1 MSKNN
6 KGKNPAEQAAKK
18 VSEQPAP
25 AENKSDRK
33 PVAVIQVEDLDRLAQ
48 DRAKSGLDPNHTVDL
63 LKILHETYRTN
74 PNAAKAIGIS
84 QEAVDKVNQITAIA
98 QVAVLAGEMIYA
110 QTPFAVS
117 MRVSQ
122 LAAMEE
128 VMPLIGITID
138 KKALPAPKDG
148 VIELPTEAVKI
159 SKETEKKIKEEQE
172 VANKK
177 VELDP
182 SKIKNEED
190 LKTAVL
196 HILVKGCGSENLYD
210 KIAAAIDF
218 YKAYMEIQAANAEN
232 PEEAKKAIGDKSRGD
247 LLLEIT
253 RMLGKC
259 TFSVSGAAKYM
270 FDNTERTKNPI
281 VAFTMFRD
289 ASLNKKT
296 GMPQIDDQLVADITK
311 ALITWHGESE
321 IASVQEAIAGFER
334 DIELLKKDSKKN
346 KKGIEEGGEKIKNA
360 NKRMEAI
367 KAVIG
372 YANVPDHAFVETFP
386 ADYVNDKSEN
396 YKFDRMIGSKIINT
410 YYGNDVKP
418 GDFKQEQL
426 VHNLQQYAGIIL
438 NFFLPP
444 LNHLANYSEANIVE
458 LEKQEVKEPEKNQ

>member
-1 MSKNN
+1 MSKNK
-6 KGKNPAEQAAKK
+6 KGENPAQTAAKK
-18 VSEQPAP
+18 VEAQPAP
-25 AENKSDRK
+25 TEKK
-33 PVAVIQVEDLDRLAQ
+33 TEVAVIQIDDLGKLAQ
-48 DRAKSGLDPNHTVDL
+48 ERVKSGLDPNHVVDL
-63 LKILHETYRTN
+63 LKMLHETYRTN
-74 PNAAKAIGIS
+74 PNAAKVIGVS
-84 QEAVDKVNQITAIA
+84 QDAVDKVNRITAIA
-98 QVAVLAGEMIYA
+98 QVAVLANEMTYA

-122 LAAMEE
+122 FEAIKE
-128 VMPLIGITID
+128 VMPLLGITID
-138 KKALPAPKDG
+138 EKALPAPKNG
-148 VIELPTEAVKI
+148 VVELPTNAVKV

-196 HILVKGCGSENLYD
+196 HILVKGNGSENLYD
-210 KIAAAIDF
+210 KIATAIDF
-218 YKAYMEIQAANAEN
+218 YKSYLGIQAASAEN

-247 LLLEIT
+247 LLVEIT

-259 TFSVSGAAKYM
+259 TFSISGAAKYM

-321 IASVQEAIAGFER
+321 IATAQEVIAGFER

-346 KKGIEEGGEKIKNA
+346 KKGIEDGAKKIENA
-360 NKRMEAI
+360 NKRIEAI